1 MAFLPVDD
9 QLELISR
16 GTEEVIPLND
26 LRKKLEKSIS
36 DNKPLTV
43 KLGCDPSR
51 PDLHIE
57 PLDGLNLESPLIFV
71 ILLHALYVDLVYS
84 DHNQA

>member
-1 MAFLPVDD
+1 MAFLPVDE

-36 DNKPLTV
+36 DNKPLIV

-51 PDLHIE
+51 PDLPVSYTHLTL
-57 PLDGLNLESPLIFV
+57 PTTSAV
-71 ILLHALYVDLVYS
+71 
-84 DHNQA
+84 

>member
-1 MAFLPVDD
+1 MAFLPVDE

-26 LRKKLEKSIS
+26 LRKKLEKSIL

-51 PDLHIE
+51 PDLHIGHGVV
-57 PLDGLNLESPLIFV
+57 LQKLRDFQ
-71 ILLHALYVDLVYS
+71 DLG
-84 DHNQA
+84 HQAV

>member
-36 DNKPLTV
+36 DNKPVSYTHLT
-43 KLGCDPSR
+43 LPT
-51 PDLHIE
+51 
-57 PLDGLNLESPLIFV
+57 
-71 ILLHALYVDLVYS
+71 ILRV
-84 DHNQA
+84 

>member
-26 LRKKLEKSIS
+26 LRKKVAKVVTNAAKI
-36 DNKPLTV
+36 
-43 KLGCDPSR
+43 
-51 PDLHIE
+51 
-57 PLDGLNLESPLIFV
+57 
-71 ILLHALYVDLVYS
+71 
-84 DHNQA
+84 

>member
-36 DNKPLTV
+36 DNKPLIV

-51 PDLHIE
+51 PDLHIGH
-57 PLDGLNLESPLIFV
+57 GLSLIH
-71 ILLHALYVDLVYS
+71 I
-84 DHNQA
+84 

>member
-1 MAFLPVDD
+1 MAFLPVDE

-36 DNKPLTV
+36 DNKPLTAKKLSLKRSMVEELPLKMTSRQQRKFQV
-43 KLGCDPSR
+43 K
-51 PDLHIE
+51 
-57 PLDGLNLESPLIFV
+57 F
-71 ILLHALYVDLVYS
+71 
-84 DHNQA
+84 

>member
-26 LRKKLEKSIS
+26 LEKSLKNQYLTIS
-36 DNKPLTV
+36 L
-43 KLGCDPSR
+43 
-51 PDLHIE
+51 
-57 PLDGLNLESPLIFV
+57 
-71 ILLHALYVDLVYS
+71 
-84 DHNQA
+84 

>member
-36 DNKPLTV
+36 
-43 KLGCDPSR
+43 C
-51 PDLHIE
+51 
-57 PLDGLNLESPLIFV
+57 
-71 ILLHALYVDLVYS
+71 LLYRS
-84 DHNQA
+84 DAADE